1 MTMPGTSFLCWGKRP
16 SRRKNLSRTAK
27 PKRVAPVLFPR
38 RARSSTS
45 KVQCSTN
52 SSVSHCRFMTVSHVY
67 SFHALEPSSESRQSR
82 NSLCLGK
89 YIDEHTSAQ
98 LHGKKVRR
106 SEEHTSELQSPVH

>member
-16 SRRKNLSRTAK
+16 SRRKNFSRTAK
-27 PKRVAPVLFPR
+27 PKRVAPVLLSK

-52 SSVSHCRFMTVSHVY
+52 SSFSHCRFMMISHTY
-67 SFHALEPSSESRQSR
+67 SFHVSEPSSENGQSR

-89 YIDEHTSAQ
+89 YIEEHTSAQ
-98 LHGKKVRR
+98 QHGKKVRP
-106 SEEHTSELQSPVH
+106 TGQ